1 MRLLR
6 MRRYALATCAAAAL
20 MAGCGV
26 RPFDSAQGNMPA
38 GGAGAALPAASR
50 AHSNLAHFAHAGS
63 WFRHDSSRGGDLV
76 YMTQGG
82 NVGIYAFSGKQV
94 GELKGFEF
102 AQLYGLCSD
111 TAGDV
116 WVTWG
121 ESLLE
126 YSRGGTIPIAQLYT
140 NGTAAACAVDP
151 TTGDIAVA
159 DGPGEELGSEID
171 VYTNIYEPGQT
182 YKDPDMNVYLY
193 CTYDGQGNLFANGA
207 RNLKK
212 GSVLAELPQGGS
224 TMQTV
229 KMDEKF
235 ERAGGLQWDGQ
246 YVAIGDSLKH
256 VVYEMSVAG
265 GLATTVSTSHFHD
278 WSGMHFKTI
287 EPFAIGNGEIVLTFS
302 ERQTGFWKFPGG
314 GNTLRRISVVTGAKT
329 ISVAPS
335 GSRKGGK

>member
-1 MRLLR
+1 
-6 MRRYALATCAAAAL
+6 MRRCALATCVAAAL
-20 MAGCGV
+20 MAGCGAL
-26 RPFDSAQGNMPA
+26 RQAQGDTA
-38 GGAGAALPAASR
+38 GGGAVAALPAAAR

-63 WFRHDSSRGGDLV
+63 WFRHDSSSGGDLV
-76 YMTQGG
+76 YTTQGG
-82 NVGIYAFSGKQV
+82 DVAIYAFNGKQV

-102 AQLYGLCSD
+102 TGVYGLCSD
-111 TAGDV
+111 TQGDV
-116 WVTWG
+116 WVTYG
-121 ESLLE
+121 DSMLE
-126 YSRGGTIPIAQLYT
+126 YARGGTIPIAQLYT
-140 NGTAAACAVDP
+140 NGTAASCAVDP

-171 VYTNIYEPGQT
+171 VYTNIYEPGKT

-193 CTYDGQGNLFANGA
+193 CTYDGQGNLFVNGA

-212 GSVLAELPQGGS
+212 GSVLAELSQGSS

-256 VVYEMSVAG
+256 VVYEMSVAD
-265 GLATTVSTSHFHD
+265 GLATTASTSHFHD
-278 WSGMHFKTI
+278 WSGAHFKTI